1 MEFSNYSSSLNTM
14 LIHLDVKTN
23 YTLATTYGPILFD
36 VMNKMAD
43 EVGEM
48 QFMTGLSM
56 NKPPENGGDAE
67 ALKIAS
73 VATEK
78 FGARLDAILL
88 GNVRFCLVGLL
99 CAR

>member
-1 MEFSNYSSSLNTM
+1 MEFSNYSSSLDTM
-14 LIHLDVKTN
+14 LIHLDVKKN

-78 FGARLDAILL
+78 FGPRLDAILL
-88 GNVRFCLVGLL
+88 GNVRFFH
-99 CAR
+99 